1 MLQSVGVWFGN
12 EAKRILGVAG
22 EPVAKA
28 QTNSRKDK
36 PRKKWNKRLVAK
48 ELYFERFHEIYRKH
62 VQKYEGDG
70 QANLRTVAFALTE
83 LTSELSEEELQECQ
97 DTADLW
103 NKEPVP
109 KKIQQK

>member
-12 EAKRILGVAG
+12 EAKRVLGVAG

-28 QTNSRKDK
+28 HTNGRKDK
-36 PRKKWNKRLVAK
+36 PGKKWNKRLVAR
-48 ELYFERFHEIYRKH
+48 ELHSERFHEIYRAH
-62 VQKYEGDG
+62 IQEYTGDG
-70 QANLRTVAFALTE
+70 QANLRTFASALTM
-83 LTSELSEEELQECQ
+83 LMGELSEEELQECQ

-103 NKEPVP
+103 NKVPVP